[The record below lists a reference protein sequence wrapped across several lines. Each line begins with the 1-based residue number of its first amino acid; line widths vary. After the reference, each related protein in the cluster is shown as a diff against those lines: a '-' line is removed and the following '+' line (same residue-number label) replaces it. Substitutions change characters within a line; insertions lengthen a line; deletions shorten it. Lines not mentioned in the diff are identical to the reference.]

1 MQSDIARSRSL
12 LKYLQVSANFIL
24 FIYFLAACFIS
35 HTSHLPQNTSA
46 YFAIWSDYL
55 QSGLVPSSDNIPWG
69 CDGKA
74 PYFTAATD
82 CISLQSQFPCLTPS
96 PVVIHSLSLFQIC
109 RPSWINQYSKNF
121 NIWIAKLLTEG
132 IISEQRLFF
141 HCQCITQLVCFL
153 L

>member
-12 LKYLQVSANFIL
+12 PKYLQVSANFIYL
-24 FIYFLAACFIS
+24 FFSSLFHIS
-35 HTSHLPQNTSA
+35 HITFASEHISIFCYLEWLPAVWISPFIRQHTMGM
-46 YFAIWSDYL
+46 WW
-55 QSGLVPSSDNIPWG
+55 QSTLFHS
-69 CDGKA
+69 C
-74 PYFTAATD
+74 YTD

-96 PVVIHSLSLFQIC
+96 PVVIHSLFQIC

>member
-82 CISLQSQFPCLTPS
+82 CISLQSVSFLNSITSC
-96 PVVIHSLSLFQIC
+96 HSLSVFVPNLQTFMNQPILKEFQHMNC
-109 RPSWINQYSKNF
+109 
-121 NIWIAKLLTEG
+121 
-132 IISEQRLFF
+132 
-141 HCQCITQLVCFL
+141 
-153 L
+153 